1 MTTVHGGTTTSR
13 TFIVRSKG
21 NIRNTEKAKNGQR
34 WKKKFQI
41 LKKSAKSTFYKRMVN
56 ELIEKNHNQWYSQYK
71 RLTNQGKT
79 DTIVVE
85 EISHLSDI
93 EQAEK
98 IADHI
103 AAVSQEYEHIRKED
117 IEVPKFDKSTT
128 PHIPLEEVYETL
140 LSIKTKK
147 STAPGDVPAKLVKRS
162 AKYLAAPLADI
173 INTGIRLGEWPD
185 IYKAET
191 ITPVPKVNPPKLL
204 DDLRPISNLFTYC
217 KVGEKIISQMIIED
231 MVKTMDPSQF
241 GNLKNTSITHYL
253 ISLIH
258 RIMSSLDNN
267 SRGEIFANCV
277 TLFDYRQAF
286 SRQCHKLGVKSFLR
300 NGVRPSLIPFLVNY
314 FQGRHCQ
321 IKWRGQLSKK
331 RLLPG
336 SGAQGSIIGNLEYL
350 SQTNNNSDHIPSE
363 DKWKWVDDLTAVE
376 VINMINIGLSSYNF
390 RQHVASDIPVH
401 GQYVDPQNL
410 KTQKYIATLD
420 AWSEENKMQLNKA
433 KTKIMLINFTK
444 NYQFVSRIKLKDSVI
459 EQVKE
464 AKVLGTIISDTLS
477 WNANCARLTKKCNMR
492 LQLLR
497 QVASFGTDERMMKL
511 IYIQIIRVIL
521 EGSCQVWHGSLT
533 KKNRR
538 DLERCQKLAM
548 KIILPTHSYKSA
560 LQKLDLETLE
570 QRREK
575 LTSRFSNLAKNHDK
589 LKSLFRLNMK
599 SHTMNT
605 RNKRT
610 FLTNAHTD
618 RFMNSPIMKM
628 QRLLNKLKHD

>member
-1 MTTVHGGTTTSR
+1 MER
-13 TFIVRSKG
+13 
-21 NIRNTEKAKNGQR
+21 
-34 WKKKFQI
+34 KFQI
-41 LKKSAKSTFYKRMVN
+41 LKKSAKNMFYKRMVN
-56 ELIEKNHNQWYSQYK
+56 DLIQKDHNQWYSQYK

-79 DTIVVE
+79 DTVVVE
-85 EISHLSDI
+85 EISHLPDK

-98 IADHI
+98 IADNI
-103 AAVSQEYEHIRKED
+103 AAVSQEYEHLKKDD
-117 IEVPKFDKSTT
+117 IKVPEFEKSTT
-128 PHIPLEEVYETL
+128 PHIPIAEVYETL
-140 LSIKTKK
+140 MTIKTKK
-147 STAPGDVPAKLVKRS
+147 STAPGDVPAKLIKRAAEHLS
-162 AKYLAAPLADI
+162 APLADI

-204 DDLRPISNLFTYC
+204 DELRPISNLFTYC
-217 KVGEKIISQMIIED
+217 KVGEKIISQMIVED
-231 MVKTMDPSQF
+231 MVKTMDPSQY

-258 RIMSSLDNN
+258 RIMSTLDNN
-267 SRGEIFANCV
+267 SKGEVFANCV
-277 TLFDYRQAF
+277 TLFDYKQAF
-286 SRQCHKLGVKSFLR
+286 SRQCHKLGVSSFLR
-300 NGVRPSLIPFLVNY
+300 NGVRPSLIPLLVNY
-314 FQGRHCQ
+314 FQGRRCQ
-321 IKWRGQLSKK
+321 IKWRGHLSTE

-350 SQTNNNSDHIPSE
+350 SQTNNNADHIPSE
-363 DKWKWVDDLTAVE
+363 DRWKWVDDLTAIE

-390 RQHVASDIPVH
+390 KQHVASDIPVH

-410 KTQKYIATLD
+410 QTQKHISTLD
-420 AWSEENKMQLNKA
+420 AWSDAQKMQLNGA
-433 KTKIMLINFTK
+433 KTKIMIINFTK
-444 NYQFVSRIKLKDSVI
+444 NYQFVSRLKLKDSVI
-459 EQVKE
+459 EQVRE

-477 WNANCARLTKKCNMR
+477 WNSNCARLAKKCNMR

-497 QVASFGTDERMMKL
+497 EVASFGTDIRMMKL

-548 KIILPTHSYKSA
+548 KIILPTHSYKAA
-560 LQKLDLETLE
+560 LLRLDLDTLE
-570 QRREK
+570 ARREK
-575 LTSRFSNLAKNHDK
+575 LTSKFLNLAKNHDK
-589 LKSLFRLNMK
+589 LKPLFRLNMK
-599 SHTMNT
+599 YHDMKT

-610 FLTNAHTD
+610 FLMNANTD

-628 QRLLNKLKHD
+628 QKILNKLTHD